1 MVVPLILC
9 VWGSSSVSL
18 TSSSSPPS
26 DTLNTITD
34 NKPSIVD
41 RIVAMESDQELD
53 RKNYPSVKSWM
64 KKEWQDQYPKT
75 TSAVPGTFGSSSQ
88 GSGHMAQGI
97 NVACTYLQDEQ
108 GVSVS
113 AQCAKTIRNLMLS
126 SFQELDT
133 QGLAPDSIGQA
144 SLQVLHWLI
153 HMLCKHCFE
162 FCLCADNWKVM
173 KLMTNNYLQW
183 FNYHM
188 KKRTGK
194 CIKAEHG
201 ESIPDLS
208 EDALPS
214 VQKHGGNSDQ
224 DLEAE
229 HPKKQA

>member
-1 MVVPLILC
+1 
-9 VWGSSSVSL
+9 
-18 TSSSSPPS
+18 
-26 DTLNTITD
+26 
-34 NKPSIVD
+34 
-41 RIVAMESDQELD
+41 
-53 RKNYPSVKSWM
+53 
-64 KKEWQDQYPKT
+64 
-75 TSAVPGTFGSSSQ
+75 
-88 GSGHMAQGI
+88 MAQGV

-108 GVSVS
+108 GVPVS
-113 AQCAKTIRNLMLS
+113 AQHAKTIQNLMLS
-126 SFQELDT
+126 SFRQLDT

-173 KLMTNNYLQW
+173 KLMTNNYSQW
-183 FNYHM
+183 FNYHV

-201 ESIPDLS
+201 ESSPDLS

-214 VQKHGGNSDQ
+214 VQKCGGISDQ

-229 HPKKQA
+229 HPKKRA